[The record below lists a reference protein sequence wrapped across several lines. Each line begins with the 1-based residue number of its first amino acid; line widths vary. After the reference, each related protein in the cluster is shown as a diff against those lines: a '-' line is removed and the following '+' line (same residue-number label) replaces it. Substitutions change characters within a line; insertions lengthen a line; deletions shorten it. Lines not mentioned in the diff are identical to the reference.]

1 MHSSYL
7 VLPESNSG
15 DLCIKYNTHKMFR
28 LNLKREI
35 HIVIHKQIYY
45 KNLIYLES
53 VNQAFLFVP
62 YIQKY
67 NSSFFLDLKGW
78 IRTIYNYICLVLYI
92 QKCVSFIFLTSN
104 GVYIYHYMILLN
116 YGSGKW
122 EKRMNIFNIKNWYLL
137 DSERNKMFGDIRW
150 EWSYI

>member
-35 HIVIHKQIYY
+35 HIVIHTQIYY
-45 KNLIYLES
+45 INLIYLES

-92 QKCVSFIFLTSN
+92 QKCVSFIFLHQT
-104 GVYIYHYMILLN
+104 GCIYIIIW
-116 YGSGKW
+116 S
-122 EKRMNIFNIKNWYLL
+122 YLIMVVV
-137 DSERNKMFGDIRW
+137 SERKGWTFLILKIDI
-150 EWSYI
+150 Y